1 MASEERVFSLWR
13 GFCSRCT
20 FEHNSWGRCVLQLS
34 ADLLGFVHERRNTLS
49 DTKKTVE
56 SMDHFLKRLYC
67 SSCSLAATH
76 TADQIHSLFA
86 FENRFWCW
94 FNSNNKAEMKLL
106 KCHQKKY
113 YLTPTSWNMR
123 GCVLVVIKESLLKLC
138 EVFLWAYF
146 YTVKRKVKR
155 KCKTKEDKNRTCFSW
170 LEVVSLCC
178 PPPHFPSNMDFYRFL
193 VSFTSKMTL
202 KVYPSVSEIESKI

>member
-34 ADLLGFVHERRNTLS
+34 ADLLSFVHERRNTLS

-67 SSCSLAATH
+67 SSCSLAAIH

-155 KCKTKEDKNRTCFSW
+155 KRTRI
-170 LEVVSLCC
+170 E
-178 PPPHFPSNMDFYRFL
+178 L
-193 VSFTSKMTL
+193 VSPGWRLCLCAVHHPTSLLTWTFIGFWFPLHPKWH
-202 KVYPSVSEIESKI
+202 